1 MEVPQQAHYLQYKR
15 EAWTGIS
22 HQLYNLS
29 VLLAEAAFLQRVA
42 VLPDLTLASH
52 HNGGRAMRVPLSTYF
67 DLSVF
72 QSEACFITKEEFE
85 QLQLP
90 EHELVDEKTPPQQLQ
105 RKSTPLIIREFTN
118 PDAIFSAPMK
128 SEPEVE
134 KIACKIRSLIAPSQ
148 SIRHQAEEIV
158 KALGEDFDTVH
169 VRRGDLLE
177 QAKREWWRFPGYEQ
191 YTSPKG
197 IRKRIAQWV
206 GQGRT
211 LYVMTDEG
219 KPGFFDPLKTWY
231 KVYTFRDFQALEAL
245 YLTDNYLLYEI
256 EKCIASKARI
266 QVEMFSAYGQNMNF
280 TYSLLSYP
288 RWGVNTRFSR
298 ALERL
303 SHLIRRLKRIL
314 KGSIQGQSI
323 NTTD

>member
-1 MEVPQQAHYLQYKR
+1 MEVPEQARYLQYKGG
-15 EAWTGIS
+15 AWTGIS

-42 VLPDLTLASH
+42 VLPDLMLAGH
-52 HNGGRAMRVPLSTYF
+52 HNCGKAIRVPLSTYF

-72 QSEACFITKEEFE
+72 QSEVCFITKEKFE
-85 QLQLP
+85 QLQPP
-90 EHELVDEKTPPQQLQ
+90 EHELVDEKTPPQQLR

-118 PDAIFSAPMK
+118 PDGIFSAPMK
-128 SEPEVE
+128 SEPAVE
-134 KIACKIRSLIAPSQ
+134 KIACKIRSLITPGQ
-148 SIRHQAEEIV
+148 SVRCQAEEIIR
-158 KALGEDFDTVH
+158 ALREDFDTVH

-191 YTSPKG
+191 RTSPRG
-197 IRKRIAQWV
+197 IRKRISQWV
-206 GQGRT
+206 QQGRT
-211 LYVMTDEG
+211 LYVMTDERE
-219 KPGFFDPLKTWY
+219 PSFFDPLKTWY

-256 EKCIASKARI
+256 EKYIASKARI

-280 TYSLLSYP
+280 RYSLLSYP

-298 ALERL
+298 SLER
-303 SHLIRRLKRIL
+303 SSKLICRLKRIL
-314 KGSIQGQSI
+314 KESIQGQSI
-323 NTTD
+323 NTID